1 MISDLKEKLEP
12 VGRLDILDGIGRRAV
27 EYYDAQDIKKLSDGS
42 LARQARARHIL
53 GQVALDAR
61 DYDRARLE
69 TQAAARLT
77 KEVYDRNPKDT
88 DAVFSHAQSEYWV
101 GSVYFLE
108 RKYSQAL
115 PYWENY
121 ASFGDMLYET
131 DRSNFDWVMEKAWGA
146 NNIALLHLRMEKP
159 EFVKSNY
166 LKAETLFEEAL
177 VLAPESKSVL
187 KEIANVWSGL
197 AQIAAKEGD
206 DRLALSYVQKQTD
219 LYQYHFDLNKSD
231 YNLRFSVAKSRALL
245 LKSHSQHI
253 SKNEI
258 KENILICLKE
268 FDHLLF
274 HDPSNQ
280 NWKRHYKGLINFLD
294 KNRKIIRLA
303 QMDEA
308 IIDARLK
315 DLQGR

>member
-1 MISDLKEKLEP
+1 
-12 VGRLDILDGIGRRAV
+12 
-27 EYYDAQDIKKLSDGS
+27 
-42 LARQARARHIL
+42 
-53 GQVALDAR
+53 
-61 DYDRARLE
+61 
-69 TQAAARLT
+69 
-77 KEVYDRNPKDT
+77 
-88 DAVFSHAQSEYWV
+88 
-101 GSVYFLE
+101 
-108 RKYSQAL
+108 
-115 PYWENY
+115 
-121 ASFGDMLYET
+121 MLYET

-258 KENILICLKE
+258 KESILICLKE

-274 HDPSNQ
+274 LS
-280 NWKRHYKGLINFLD
+280 LIH
-294 KNRKIIRLA
+294 I
-303 QMDEA
+303 
-308 IIDARLK
+308 
-315 DLQGR
+315 